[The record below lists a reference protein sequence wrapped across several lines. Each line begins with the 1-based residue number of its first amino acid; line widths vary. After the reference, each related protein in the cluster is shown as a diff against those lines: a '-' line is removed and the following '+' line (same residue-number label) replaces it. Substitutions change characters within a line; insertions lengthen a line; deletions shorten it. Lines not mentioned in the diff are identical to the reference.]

1 MSADILTVMWK
12 EWKSLF
18 EVRGGR
24 GRYLLIMAVP
34 VLMGLYGPLRD
45 GAAWAS
51 REEAVVIAAITAFV
65 LVAVTITDAFAGE
78 RERHTL
84 ETLLASRLPDRAILL
99 GKVAA
104 SMLLA
109 WVVALATALLGLI
122 VVNLAHWNGRLIL
135 FTPLIALATVALS
148 FLVAALTASLG
159 VLISMRSATA
169 QRAAQTLMLILLIP
183 PQIFIA
189 ILLIDPKVLGRT
201 NMNTLSGE
209 TRLLVIATVLAVA
222 SAVLF
227 AIAMA
232 RFKRAT
238 LILIGRSG

>member
-24 GRYLLIMAVP
+24 GRYLLILAVP

-45 GAAWAS
+45 GASWAA
-51 REEAVVIAAITAFV
+51 REDSVVVAAIAALV
-65 LVAVTITDAFAGE
+65 LVTVTITDSFAGE

-84 ETLLASRLPDRAILL
+84 ETLLASRLPDRAILF

-104 SMLLA
+104 SMALA
-109 WVVALATALLGLI
+109 WAIALATAALGLV
-122 VVNLAHWNGRLIL
+122 VVNLAHWNGRPIL
-135 FTPLIALATVALS
+135 FTPLIALANVVLS

-169 QRAAQTLMLILLIP
+169 QGAAQTLMLILLIP
-183 PQIFIA
+183 PQILVA
-189 ILLIDPKVLGRT
+189 ALLIGPEVLGP
-201 NMNTLSGE
+201 MNLSAINGGA
-209 TRLLVIATVLAVA
+209 LLLAIAVVLAVA
-222 SAVLF
+222 STTLF
-227 AIAMA
+227 TIAIA
-232 RFKRAT
+232 RFRRAG